1 MVDIGVKRTTFSEV
15 ARRAGVS
22 RMTLY
27 RHFDDLRALLSALMT
42 REFARV
48 VTEAQREAAGRVTSD
63 ARAALVEA
71 AVNGARA
78 MSREPLFDRIL
89 ELDPEL
95 LVPYMVERVGES
107 QRAIRAMLA
116 D

>member
-1 MVDIGVKRTTFSEV
+1 
-15 ARRAGVS
+15 
-22 RMTLY
+22 
-27 RHFDDLRALLSALMT
+27 
-42 REFARV
+42 
-48 VTEAQREAAGRVTSD
+48 
-63 ARAALVEA
+63 
-71 AVNGARA
+71 ARA

-116 D
+116 DAIAAGHADGSVRQADPAVMAAAVELTARGYVLGARARDDAFADDAALDELRTMLDRYLAP